1 MTVSLFHKPYRILIA
16 AMALICV
23 SMPDSLA
30 QESDNFIFDHL
41 TIDDGLSQSTVFAIT
56 KDANGYL
63 WFGTRDGLSRYD
75 SRSMKVYRNRK
86 SDSKSLSAN
95 GIQCLFIDAYKT
107 LWIGTSEG
115 ISIYHPEQDN
125 FTQSKPNPD
134 INQRLSGNHVSAIA
148 EDKHGTVWVS
158 THGGLYKVLS
168 RNPLRYQHFKHDDA
182 DANSLLHNEVRTLF
196 LDKKGELWLGTAVGV
211 SRLSRNQEGQYSFVN
226 YRLPSHA
233 LKGKSWINCLAEDS
247 EGNILIGT
255 EENGIKLLDRKSG
268 VITPYKNLDG
278 LAGRSIESVRV
289 IKQTGSHEYWVGTID
304 GLYIYNAAQKKITT
318 LRNNPDDQTT
328 LSDNSVRSV
337 YVDPSG
343 TYWVGTFYGG
353 VNSYSP
359 LSRQF
364 GEVVLT
370 NKKNQ
375 KAYKVAGA
383 IVTDKQ
389 HNLWISTDGNGLYC
403 LNEKGEII
411 SQFKHNP
418 NDPATLSHNKIKCLM
433 LDDHG
438 LWIGTINGLDYYDF
452 LSRKFR
458 HFFNEPANVN
468 SIPDDRIYD
477 IKKDD
482 DGYIWIATYRGGLCR
497 FDKKTNTFERFTSK
511 PGVPTSLSSDGV
523 TYIHKDAENNL
534 WIGTVSGLNKKP
546 HGQTAFER
554 YRSAAGEDYVMCIY
568 EDKRKNLW
576 VGMRDT
582 GLKLKK
588 PGSKVLTGF
597 TMEQGL
603 PGNNVSGIQEDEHG
617 YLWISTDN
625 GLSRLDPA
633 TMVFKNYNKDDGLAC
648 KEFNLNSFHKD
659 DKGFLYFGGYN
670 GIVKFHPDS
679 IRENTI
685 PPTLQFTKLKIFNK
699 EVAIDSTG
707 DGVLSQSLSH
717 TASLSF
723 TYQQNVFSVEFAALS
738 FINASKNRYAYTLD
752 GFEDQWNYVEDP
764 IATYMNLRP
773 GDYTLLVKASNNDG
787 VWTKD
792 PIRMH
797 INVLPPPWKTWWA
810 YTVYCTIILGLL
822 YALIRFNKM
831 RWKLAHDLQLEHLE
845 KDQQEKLHH
854 AKLNFFT
861 NIAHEIRT
869 PLTLIVS
876 PVELMEEQYTQDPFL
891 QRQLRIVKSNTTRL
905 MRLINQ
911 LLDFQK
917 QEAGNFNLKMQDGNI
932 VDLLKEIVFSFTEH
946 ANSRRIQLTFA
957 ADYHTVFLP
966 FDHDELEKVFCNLL
980 HNAFKFTP
988 GGGEIS
994 VSVTIEHIQ
1003 EGDVT
1008 KPYTKILVEDNGIG
1022 IPSEDLPKIF
1032 NRFFQVENTSINESG
1047 FGIGLALAKGIVNLH
1062 GGTIHVDSMEGVT
1075 GQSGFTRFTV
1085 LLPLPMETSTPA
1097 TLPAEPST
1105 VEHQLLE
1112 AAFDEEEHTDA
1123 AVTRKRSDKPLI
1135 LLIEDNVEIRTCL
1148 KTILCSSSQILEASN
1163 GKEGW
1168 EIATQHLPDL
1178 VISDIAMPEMDGLE
1192 FTRLMKK
1199 DERTNHI
1206 PVILLTARGAMEHHI
1221 EGIETGADD
1230 YITKPFHARILQLK
1244 VRNLLTS
1251 REKLKEKYHRVVT
1264 FEPMEEALEDPD
1276 NKFLTRLK
1284 NVLEPNLNDPDFNVT
1299 KLVTEIGMSRPVL
1312 FRKIKMLTGLSV
1324 IDLIRS
1330 MRLKKAEMLLKQRKM
1345 SVSEVAFTVG
1355 FNDPKYFSK
1364 SFRSQFGK
1372 TPTEYMESMEG

>member
-1 MTVSLFHKPYRILIA
+1 MASSFSNLHKTLLAVLLIA
-16 AMALICV
+16 FLG
-23 SMPDSLA
+23 SPDGRA
-30 QESDNFIFDHL
+30 QETHPFLFDHL

-56 KDANGYL
+56 RDADGYL

-75 SRSMKVYRNRK
+75 SRSIKVYRNRK
-86 SDSKSLSAN
+86 NDPKSLSGN
-95 GIQCLFIDAYKT
+95 SIQCFFTDDHKT

-115 ISIYHPEQDN
+115 ISIYNPVQDN
-125 FTQSKPNPD
+125 FIQSKPNPD
-134 INQRLSGNHVSAIA
+134 ISHKLSSNHVTAIA
-148 EDKHGTVWVS
+148 EDKDGTIWVG
-158 THGGLYKVLS
+158 TYGGLCKVIS
-168 RNPLRYQHFKHDDA
+168 RKPLRYEHFRYQEGDPS
-182 DANSLLHNEVRTLF
+182 SLVNDEVRALF
-196 LDKKGELWLGTAVGV
+196 VDKKGELWIGSAMGV
-211 SRLSRNQEGQYSFVN
+211 SRLATGKDGRHVFVN
-226 YRLPSHA
+226 YPLPS
-233 LKGKSWINCLAEDS
+233 LVRKGKSWVNCLAEDGD
-247 EGNILIGT
+247 GNILIGT
-255 EENGIKLLDRKSG
+255 EENGIKLLNKKSG
-268 VITPYKNLDG
+268 AITSYTLDVP
-278 LAGRSIESVRV
+278 AGRSIESVRV
-289 IKQTGSHEYWVGTID
+289 IQKTGSYEYWIGTID
-304 GLYIYNAAQKKITT
+304 GLYIYNAATKKMTL
-318 LRNNPDDQTT
+318 LRNNPDDHTT

-337 YVDPSG
+337 YVDASG
-343 TYWVGTFYGG
+343 MFWVGTFYGG

-364 GEVVLT
+364 GEVMLT

-383 IVTDKQ
+383 MVTDKH
-389 HNLWISTDGNGLYC
+389 HNLWISTDGHGLYC
-403 LNEKGEII
+403 LNPEGEII

-418 NDPATLSHNKIKCLM
+418 QDPSSLSHNKIKCLM

-452 LSRKFR
+452 GSRKIR
-458 HFFNEPANVN
+458 HFFNDSANPN
-468 SIPDDRIYD
+468 TIPDDRIYD

-497 FDKKTNTFERFTSK
+497 FDKKTNTFVRFNHQE
-511 PGVPTSLSSDGV
+511 GVDNSLSADGV
-523 TYIHKDAENNL
+523 TSILKDSENNL

-546 HGQTAFER
+546 RGQSYFEH
-554 YRSAAGEDYVMCIY
+554 YRSTAGEDYVMCIY

-576 VGMRDT
+576 IGMRDT

-588 PGSKVLTGF
+588 PGSKMLTGF
-597 TMEQGL
+597 TMDHGL
-603 PGNNVSGIQEDEHG
+603 PGNNVSGIQEDAHG

-633 TMVFKNYNKDDGLAC
+633 TYVFKNYSKDDGLAC

-659 DKGFLYFGGYN
+659 DKGYLYFGGYN

-679 IRENTI
+679 IRENAT
-685 PPTLQFTKLKIFNK
+685 PPTMLFTKLKIFNK
-699 EVAIDSTG
+699 EVPIDSTG
-707 DGVLSQSLSH
+707 DGVLRQSLSR
-717 TASLSF
+717 TASLTF
-723 TYQQNVFSVEFAALS
+723 TYQQNIFSVEFAALS
-738 FINASKNRYAYTLD
+738 FITASKNRYAYKLE
-752 GFEDQWNYVEDP
+752 GFEDQWNYVKDP

-787 VWTKD
+787 VWTQE
-792 PIRMH
+792 PIRLQ

-810 YTVYCTIILGLL
+810 YTLYSVIILCLL

-831 RWKLAHDLQLEHLE
+831 RWKLAHDLELEHLE

-876 PVELMEEQYTQDPFL
+876 PIEMMEEQYTQDAFL
-891 QRQLRIVKSNTTRL
+891 KRQLRIVRSNTTRL

-917 QEAGNFNLKMQDGNI
+917 QEAGNFNLKMHEGNI

-946 ANSRRIQLTFA
+946 ANSRRIRLKFA
-957 ADYHTVFLP
+957 ADYQTISLP

-994 VSVTIEHIQ
+994 VSITIENSA
-1003 EGDVT
+1003 EGDASR
-1008 KPYTKILVEDNGIG
+1008 PFTKIVVEDNGIG
-1022 IPSEDLPKIF
+1022 IPSEELPKIF
-1032 NRFFQVENTSINESG
+1032 NRFFQVENTGINESG
-1047 FGIGLALAKGIVNLH
+1047 FGIGLALAKGIVDLH
-1062 GGTIHVDSMEGVT
+1062 GGMINVESAEGGA
-1075 GQSGFTRFTV
+1075 GQSGFTRFTI
-1085 LLPLPMETSTPA
+1085 LLPLPVKSATPA
-1097 TLPAEPST
+1097 VLSQEPSVLTHLVET
-1105 VEHQLLE
+1105 VDE
-1112 AAFDEEEHTDA
+1112 AEVDEEDPTS
-1123 AVTRKRSDKPLI
+1123 RKRSDKPLL

-1148 KTILCSSSQILEASN
+1148 KMILSSSNQILEASN

-1168 EIATQHLPDL
+1168 EIATQQLPDL

-1192 FTRLMKK
+1192 FARLMKK

-1206 PVILLTARGAMEHHI
+1206 PVILLTARGAMEHHV

-1244 VRNLLTS
+1244 VRNLLAL

-1264 FEPMEEALEDPD
+1264 FEPTEETVEDPD
-1276 NKFLTRLK
+1276 SKFLVRLK
-1284 NVLEPNLNDPDFNVT
+1284 NILEPNLNDPDFNVT

-1330 MRLKKAEMLLKQRKM
+1330 MRLKKAEMLLRQKKM

-1372 TPTEYMESMEG
+1372 TPTEYMESLNP